1 LSDSEGKA
9 CTPVSFG
16 SFLIHVQ
23 TEIRGFY
30 LTKYKAGE
38 EKEKEKQRDFKIVFQ
53 FFNQFE
59 IVSFPWQS
67 CLNKSN

>member
-1 LSDSEGKA
+1 MSDSEGKA

-30 LTKYKAGE
+30 LTTYKDGQ
-38 EKEKEKQRDFKIVFQ
+38 EKERGKQRDFKMVLQ
-53 FFNQFE
+53 FFDQFE
-59 IVSFPWQS
+59 IVSFPWQNH
-67 CLNKSN
+67 LKEPN